1 MTIPA
6 RSKHGAKY
14 LLKYLLVLL
23 SIFSIQ
29 AHATPIRIASDI
41 WCPYICENQTGYVV
55 ELTRR
60 AFEIQG
66 QSVEFQTIPYK
77 RALVELQKNNIDA
90 VLALTPHT
98 ITENQLINADVIV
111 GYKST
116 DFYTLVGSN
125 ETFGKITDLN
135 QSQQIA
141 VVSGYSYG
149 VELDAWFNA
158 HTNTYF
164 ATGRDP
170 LAMNII
176 RLVKGRHSVIVGN
189 KNVIEYTTSQLN
201 LSQQLRYAGTM
212 GKQVPLY
219 VGFNQQNKAGSITFT
234 NGINMLKAN
243 GEYQKIISKYKVLP
257 DATSDKA
264 SHSNLQKFLPIFN

>member
-1 MTIPA
+1 M
-6 RSKHGAKY
+6 
-14 LLKYLLVLL
+14 LKYLLVLL